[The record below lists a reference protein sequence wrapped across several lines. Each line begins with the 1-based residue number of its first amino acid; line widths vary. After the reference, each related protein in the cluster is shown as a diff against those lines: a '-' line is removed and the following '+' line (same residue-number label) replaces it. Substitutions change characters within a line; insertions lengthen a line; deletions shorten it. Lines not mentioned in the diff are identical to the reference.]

1 MLDQRTCVC
10 ARKHATLGS
19 MKMLASC
26 LDFAINFPSIVDE
39 VVKRI
44 NKLPF
49 IFYTHPKSYY
59 EIPEDF
65 IKFEDMPTIP
75 KAPNVQLSSR
85 DIAKL
90 HDYLKKR
97 LEVVRVR
104 SDTTKHKFSTLHIS
118 LYGAEAPE
126 SVHLTRHISV
136 VVHRYSQAEESRI
149 L

>member
-1 MLDQRTCVC
+1 
-10 ARKHATLGS
+10 
-19 MKMLASC
+19 MKILAC
-26 LDFAINFPSIVDE
+26 LDFAIDFSPSIVDQ

-59 EIPEDF
+59 QIPEDF

-75 KAPNVQLSSR
+75 KTPHVQLSSR

-97 LEVVRVR
+97 LEAVRVATIR
-104 SDTTKHKFSTLHIS
+104 SDRTKHKFSTLLIS
-118 LYGAEAPE
+118 LYETEQPE

-136 VVHRYSQAEESRI
+136 AAHRYSHAEKSRI